1 MKYGVLLP
9 FCKKKQDVTQTGA
22 PSPGLKIIDAK
33 FTVGTPSANLY
44 IYRFSIE
51 LSIMLLLESLALEA

>member
-44 IYRFSIE
+44 IGF
-51 LSIMLLLESLALEA
+51 L